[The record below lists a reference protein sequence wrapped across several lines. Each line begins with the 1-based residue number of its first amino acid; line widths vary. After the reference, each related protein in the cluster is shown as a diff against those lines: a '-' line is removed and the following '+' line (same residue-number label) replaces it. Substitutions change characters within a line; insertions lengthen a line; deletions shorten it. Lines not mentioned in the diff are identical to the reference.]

1 MATFP
6 ENPIT
11 GSPLIGTP
19 TNPNPITVNVVPQ
32 AHQSAWTFHRVMLRV
47 YAALAVPD
55 GNDPNYPSDAGYTE
69 LEFSQPVASNDVVQ
83 FDVSSAL
90 QAVSDRY
97 KPGSAPVTQNP
108 YVKFRIEAWDE
119 WMVDGTTHTTDAAL
133 LPGKVGTT
141 LCYYY
146 AFMGA
151 FSDFERLVNGSDN
164 RAAIDRWTRKP
175 SSVPEV
181 VFCGE
186 EYIRP
191 TDYHGTLGFDHA
203 DDVTGQF
210 VSGAPEGGPKSNIYN
225 IPATEGSYYIREGVI
240 VYAITK
246 PTDGYVVRFQNGLGC
261 LESLHL
267 RCLPKKTVPI
277 NTEKYVISRQETFGQ
292 FSRGLAV
299 KSGDRE
305 EWRMSSGPL
314 DEAWASWYIHE
325 FLKAEACWIAT
336 TYHPTPNTSQ
346 VVWLPVHVIPEETVT
361 LIDRQKTDAY
371 EVQFTLQMDIEG
383 SPMSALAI

>member
-6 ENPIT
+6 QNAIQ
-11 GSPLIGTP
+11 GSPLIGS
-19 TNPNPITVNVVPQ
+19 PITVTVIP
-32 AHQSAWTFHRVMLRV
+32 ATHQTAWTFHRLMLKV
-47 YAALAVPD
+47 VAALAVPD
-55 GNDPNYPSDAGYTE
+55 VSDPNAPSDQDYTE
-69 LEFSQPVASNDVVQ
+69 LEFSTPVDAETSQVQ
-83 FDVSSAL
+83 FDISSAL

-97 KPGSAPVTQNP
+97 NASATPPSQNA

-119 WMVDGTTHTTDAAL
+119 WMVDGTTHESDTAL
-133 LPGKVGTT
+133 LPGTVNNEK
-141 LCYYY
+141 LYYY

-151 FSDFERLVNGSDN
+151 FSDFERLVCGSDN

-175 SSVPEV
+175 TDVPEV

-186 EYIRP
+186 QYVRP
-191 TDYHGTLGFDHA
+191 TDYHGTITFDHA
-203 DDVTGQF
+203 SETVPQYII
-210 VSGAPEGGPKSNIYN
+210 SGAPTGGPKSMSYDVGT
-225 IPATEGSYYIREGVI
+225 TEGARTLGGVS
-240 VYAITK
+240 VYAIQK
-246 PTDGYVVRFQNGLGC
+246 PADGYVVRFQNGLNC

-325 FLKAEACWIAT
+325 FLKAEACWIKAKA
-336 TYHPTPNTSQ
+336 PNNA